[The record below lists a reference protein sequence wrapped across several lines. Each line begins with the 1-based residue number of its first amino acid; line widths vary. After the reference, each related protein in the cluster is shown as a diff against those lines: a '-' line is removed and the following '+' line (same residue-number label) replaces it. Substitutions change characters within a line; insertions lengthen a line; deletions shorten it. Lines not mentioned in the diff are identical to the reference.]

1 MIKFSKKN
9 REIRPLKNVILFRPP
24 ILGGTPHFWG
34 VPPVFGVKNHHFWG
48 SGPIFGVRTP
58 LFGGLPPLFGFGG
71 WKWSKISKNVTEDQI
86 FSSNDSF
93 FCVKH

>member
-34 VPPVFGVKNHHFWG
+34 VPPVFGVKNHHFWVRDPFLGSEPHFLGGYPHFSG
-48 SGPIFGVRTP
+48 SGVESGPKFQ
-58 LFGGLPPLFGFGG
+58 
-71 WKWSKISKNVTEDQI
+71 KM
-86 FSSNDSF
+86 
-93 FCVKH
+93 